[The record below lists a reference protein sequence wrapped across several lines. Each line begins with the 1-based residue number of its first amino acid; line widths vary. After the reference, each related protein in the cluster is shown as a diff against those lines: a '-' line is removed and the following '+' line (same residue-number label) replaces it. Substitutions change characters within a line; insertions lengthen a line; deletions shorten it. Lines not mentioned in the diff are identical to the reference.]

1 METGL
6 QMIISSI
13 GAPAR
18 IETGDLLVIHD
29 HTVLTC
35 ISLHRCW
42 ALLSS
47 YYDYQLKWT
56 V

>member
-6 QMIISSI
+6 QIITSSI

-18 IETGDLLVIHD
+18 IETGHLPKIND

-42 ALLSS
+42 ALLSF
-47 YYDYQLKWT
+47 YYDYQL
-56 V
+56 